1 MQKVKCILKIH
12 FINDELTP
20 CPRPP
25 SRRKKQDNPYDQT
38 KMGHYNLFSA
48 AQGIH
53 IVFTYR
59 EGKGTNV

>member
-1 MQKVKCILKIH
+1 MYIENSLHQWWTNPL
-12 FINDELTP
+12 
-20 CPRPP
+20 PP
-25 SRRKKQDNPYDQT
+25 PPPPRRKKQDNPYDQN
-38 KMGHYNLFSA
+38 KMGYYNLFSA